1 MVRLKNRVRS
11 ALTRHG
17 LHGLVR
23 LLIYNIGHQFRRLR
37 RGDRDKLGSDP
48 FDLLYGSETSTI
60 REVGT
65 LDVESANVRHAVR
78 YQPSSADLVRNAF
91 EQLQLDLTEF
101 TFIDFGSGKGRVLL
115 LAAEYPFSQVIG
127 VEFSRELN
135 DIAQQNIEKMPAR
148 LKRAGRVSS
157 VWCDAAEFELPN
169 TDLVCY
175 FYNPFGSAV
184 LAPLATK
191 LAAQAGRHRTIVLYV
206 DARYPEIFEDTARFR
221 RIRDERAHC

>member
-1 MVRLKNRVRS
+1 
-11 ALTRHG
+11 
-17 LHGLVR
+17 LVR

>member
-157 VWCDAAEFELPN
+157 VWCDAAKFDPIP
-169 TDLVCY
+169 TS
-175 FYNPFGSAV
+175 F
-184 LAPLATK
+184 ATSIIRSVPPSWPRSP
-191 LAAQAGRHRTIVLYV
+191 QNWRHRLGVTVRSYSTSMPGIPKSSKTQRVSGGSETTRL
-206 DARYPEIFEDTARFR
+206 
-221 RIRDERAHC
+221 